1 MATTHDGGHC
11 STRTLCRP
19 RLISRE
25 FQMMRHTLAQFLL
38 LAAISVP
45 LATAQEPDDKHA
57 AAKPHKKHPANRLAK
72 ESSPYLLLHAHNPVD
87 WYPWGDEA
95 FERAKKENK
104 PIFLS
109 IGYSSCYWCHVM
121 ERESFSDEAIA
132 KYMNEHFIN
141 IKLDR
146 EERPDLDDIYMTSL
160 QIYLQATGSGGGGG
174 WPMSMF
180 LMPDG
185 RPFAGGTYFP
195 ARTGDGKRG
204 LGFETV
210 SKRVVS
216 LFNDNK
222 AAVDNTARMLTAEV
236 RRVMKARPPL
246 TVVKLDQK
254 LAGDVV
260 ASLQRTFDPK
270 YGGVNFNPRRATGP
284 KFPVPPR
291 IEYLLHVAGKDNNEL
306 AGRMAFLTLDEMLA
320 GGIRDHLAGGFHRYS
335 TDQKWHVPHFEKML
349 YDQAQ
354 LATVYTQAWRLKKKS
369 AYRQVA
375 TETLDYVLSDLT
387 GKQGGFYSALDAE
400 TNTIE
405 GEYYVWDR
413 KTIENVMG
421 EEAALFCA
429 AYGLDAAN
437 PFEHGFVLHLP
448 EELSAVAAKFKI
460 GEDKLAAKLKVLR
473 ATLLTER
480 KKRESPL
487 LDDKVL
493 TSWNG
498 LMIRALA
505 DASVAFDEPRYAA
518 AAKKA
523 ATFLMQQLA
532 DDSGRLKRSWRND
545 KAKLNAYLDDYAFLI
560 GGLLAIH
567 KATDEEQWL
576 AAAEKFQAKQDELF
590 LAEKGAGYYFTSHD
604 HEELIVR
611 TRNANDGVIPSGNSM
626 SVRNLVALATR
637 TGKATYRTTAG
648 KTLDAFSEQLKSRSG
663 DMANMATGLFEYL
676 APQAQPQGS
685 VFRSGFQS
693 ASFVVQAEK
702 KKTDSKKPPAKKKTG
717 PVDIHAFLSVDK
729 LPAGGKFKVAMRVA
743 VKKDWHINTNKPVPD
758 YLPKTRLLIK
768 SKLGTK
774 LVGKKFPP
782 VKKKKANGEE
792 SHYYDGTIT
801 VFGLVE
807 VPKSALGKTE
817 ELTLTL
823 EYQACNDVL
832 KRCLQPTSVSK
843 TGKLMVVDP
852 SKVKQINKEKFAL
865 PKKKKPGPKPKPGAG
880 SKRP

>member
-1 MATTHDGGHC
+1 M
-11 STRTLCRP
+11 
-19 RLISRE
+19 
-25 FQMMRHTLAQFLL
+25 
-38 LAAISVP
+38 
-45 LATAQEPDDKHA
+45 
-57 AAKPHKKHPANRLAK
+57 
-72 ESSPYLLLHAHNPVD
+72 D

-210 SKRVVS
+210 AKRVVS
-216 LFNDNK
+216 LFKDNK
-222 AAVDNTARMLTAEV
+222 AAVENTADLLTKQV
-236 RRVMKARPPL
+236 QTVMKARPPV
-246 TVVKLDQK
+246 TVIELNKK
-254 LAGDVV
+254 LASDVV
-260 ASLQRTFDPK
+260 SSLESTFDPE
-270 YGGVNFNPRRATGP
+270 YGGVNFNTRRPTGP

-291 IEYLLHVAGKDNNEL
+291 IEYLLHVAAKEDQQL
-306 AGRMAFLTLDEMLA
+306 ASKMAFLTLDEMLA

-354 LATVYTQAWRLKKKS
+354 LATVYTQAWQQTKKPE
-369 AYRQVA
+369 YRQVA
-375 TETLDYVLSDLT
+375 TEILDYVLSDLT
-387 GKQGGFYSALDAE
+387 GQQGGFYSALDAE
-400 TNTIE
+400 TNAIE

-413 KTIENVMG
+413 KTIEATMRD
-421 EEAALFCA
+421 EAALFCA
-429 AYGLDAAN
+429 AYGLDVEN

-448 EELSAVAAKFKI
+448 ADLSDVATRFKI
-460 GEDKLAAKLKVLR
+460 DEATLGSKLKNLRAKLLAA
-473 ATLLTER
+473 R
-480 KKRESPL
+480 KKREAPL

-505 DASVAFDEPRYAA
+505 DAAVAFDEPKYAA
-518 AAKKA
+518 AATKA
-523 ATFLMQQLA
+523 ASFLMTDLA
-532 DDSGRLKRSWRND
+532 DESGRLKRTWRNG
-545 KAKLNAYLDDYAFLI
+545 KAKLNAYLDDYAFLVS
-560 GGLLAIH
+560 GLLAIH
-567 KATDEEQWL
+567 RATDDTNWL
-576 AAAEKFQAKQDELF
+576 AAAEKFQNKQDELF
-590 LAEKGAGYYFTSHD
+590 LAEESAGYYFTSHD

-611 TRNANDGVIPSGNSM
+611 TRNANDGVIPSGNSV
-626 SVRNLVALATR
+626 SVRNLVELSLR
-637 TGKATYRTTAG
+637 TGKPAYRMTAG
-648 KTLDAFSEQLKSRSG
+648 KTLDAFSEQLKRRSG

-676 APQAQPQGS
+676 AATGEPQGS
-685 VFRSGFQS
+685 MSREGFQP
-693 ASFVVQAEK
+693 ATFVVQDK
-702 KKTDSKKPPAKKKTG
+702 KQSDGKKDPAKKKKAG
-717 PVDIHAFLSVDK
+717 PVDIQAFLSVDK

-743 VKKDWHINTNKPVPD
+743 VKKDWHINTNKPVPS
-758 YLPKTRLLIK
+758 YAPRTKLMVKG
-768 SKLGTK
+768 KLGSK
-774 LVGKKFPP
+774 LVGIKFPP
-782 VKKKKANGEE
+782 VKKKKADGEE

-801 VFGLVE
+801 VFGLIE

-823 EYQACNDVL
+823 EYQACNDVNGQ
-832 KRCLQPTSVSK
+832 CLRPTTISK
-843 TGKLMVVDP
+843 VGKLPVIDP
-852 SKVKQINKEKFAL
+852 SKVKQINKEKFVP
-865 PKKKKPGPKPKPGAG
+865 PKKKPDPKPKPGTG
-880 SKRP
+880 SKKP

>member
-1 MATTHDGGHC
+1 MKQH
-11 STRTLCRP
+11 
-19 RLISRE
+19 I
-25 FQMMRHTLAQFLL
+25 LARFLL

-45 LATAQEPDDKHA
+45 LATAQAPGDKHP

-87 WYPWGDEA
+87 WYPWGTEA

-216 LFNDNK
+216 LFSDNK
-222 AAVDNTARMLTAEV
+222 ASVENTARMLTAEV
-236 RRVMKARPPL
+236 RRVMKARPPV
-246 TVVKLDQK
+246 TVIKLDEN

-260 ASLQRTFDPK
+260 ASLERTFDPR

-291 IEYLLHVAGKDNNEL
+291 IEYLLHVAGEKKNEL
-306 AGRMAFLTLDEMLA
+306 ASRMAFLTLDEMLA

-354 LATVYTQAWRLKKKS
+354 LATVYTQAWRQTKKP

-375 TETLDYVLSDLT
+375 TEILDYVLSDLT
-387 GKQGGFYSALDAE
+387 GEQGGFYSALDAE
-400 TNTIE
+400 TNAIE

-413 KTIENVMG
+413 KTIENIMG
-421 EEAALFCA
+421 DDAALFAA
-429 AYGLDAAN
+429 AYGLDVAN

-448 EELSAVAAKFKI
+448 EDLSAVAAKFKV
-460 GEDKLAAKLKVLR
+460 GEDKLATKLRNLR
-473 ATLLTER
+473 ARLLTER

-498 LMIRALA
+498 LMIRAFA
-505 DASVAFDEPRYAA
+505 DASVAFDEPRYAT

-523 ATFLMQQLA
+523 ATFLMQQMA
-532 DDSGRLKRSWRND
+532 DDTGRLKRTWRND

-560 GGLLAIH
+560 SGLLAIH
-567 KATDEEQWL
+567 KATNEAQWL

-590 LAEKGAGYYFTSHD
+590 LAEKAAGYYFTSHD

-637 TGKATYRTTAG
+637 TGKTAYRTTAG

-676 APQAQPQGS
+676 AARTPSQGRVS
-685 VFRSGFQS
+685 RQGFQS
-693 ASFVVQAEK
+693 ASFVVQTGKEK
-702 KKTDSKKPPAKKKTG
+702 SDSKKPPVKKKTG
-717 PVDIHAFLSVDK
+717 PIDVQAFLSVDK

-743 VKKDWHINTNKPVPD
+743 MKKGWHINTNKPVPD
-758 YLPKTRLLIK
+758 YVPATSLRVT

-774 LVGKKFPP
+774 LVGIKFPP
-782 VKKKKANGEE
+782 VKKKKTEGEE
-792 SHYYDGTIT
+792 AHYYEGAITI
-801 VFGLVE
+801 FGLVE

-823 EYQACNDVL
+823 EYQACDGD
-832 KRCLQPTSVSK
+832 KCQKPTSISK
-843 TGKLMVVDP
+843 TGKLAVIDP
-852 SKVKQINKEKFAL
+852 SQVKQINKEKFVP
-865 PKKKKPGPKPKPGAG
+865 PKKKKPGQKPEPKPGAG
-880 SKRP
+880 SNRP